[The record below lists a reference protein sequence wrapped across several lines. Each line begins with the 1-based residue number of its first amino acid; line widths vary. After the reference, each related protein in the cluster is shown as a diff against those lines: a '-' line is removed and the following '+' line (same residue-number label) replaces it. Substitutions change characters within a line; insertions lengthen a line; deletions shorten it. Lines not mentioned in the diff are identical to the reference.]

1 MEDNFDLSKLRSKP
15 KRKNSRAKGAAFEN
29 KVAKILNE
37 RFDTKEFAR
46 TPGSGAFA
54 TTHTLPKHLQIQGD
68 LITPQTF
75 AYIIECKK
83 GYNDLG
89 IHSMLDFQSKLWEWI
104 EHMERDAAAAE
115 KAPILFMAQDRQPI
129 ISILEYKEEIINYTD
144 SYSTLTSK
152 EGIEYIMLYMD
163 DLLKIHNGFFFIQD

>member
-1 MEDNFDLSKLRSKP
+1 MEDNYDLSKLRTKP

-37 RFDTKEFAR
+37 RFETKEFAR

-68 LITPQTF
+68 LITPQAF

-83 GYNDLG
+83 GYNNLG
-89 IHSMLDFQSKLWEWI
+89 FNSMLDFQSKLWEWI

-115 KAPILFMAQDRQPI
+115 KLPILFMAQDRQPI
-129 ISILEYKEEIINYTD
+129 ISILRYKEEIINYTD
-144 SYSTLTSK
+144 SYSTLISK

-163 DLLKIHNGFFFIQD
+163 DLLKIHNGFFYSD